1 MKRRNLMRFLS
12 LMFDKSGY
20 KSNMSDF
27 TDNMNVEYI
36 DNAIQKLN
44 TYAKEDSLKDLISI
58 LEALKQDPH
67 NESLADKLTYTWR
80 NLGVYQGTVLTYVP
94 DFYTLIPDD
103 IFGDNLKK

>member
-1 MKRRNLMRFLS
+1 MSNITDDMK
-12 LMFDKSGY
+12 
-20 KSNMSDF
+20 
-27 TDNMNVEYI
+27 VEYI

-67 NESLADKLTYTWR
+67 NESLSAKLTDTWR